1 MMNNSEKDNSRRKFI
16 GQMVAGTAIGISSFS
31 VPFAARGAG
40 SAGSSEN
47 ADEWFKKAK
56 GTHRIIYDATE
67 PHEGLPIIW
76 SWVFYLTNNNTGTPD
91 TDMTAMLVLR
101 HNAIPFAMEDRL
113 WQKYKFGEMFK
124 VTDNTTK
131 APAIRNPYY
140 IPGEGDFPFPGID
153 GIKRL
158 QERGVMVCVCDMALT
173 VYSQMAA
180 MSAGLNPEDV
190 KKDWV
195 SGVLKH
201 IQIVPS
207 GVWAVGRAQE
217 HGFAYCYAGG

>member
-1 MMNNSEKDNSRRKFI
+1 MVYTEKDNSRRKFL
-16 GQMVAGTAIGISSFS
+16 GRMVAGTAVGLSAFS
-31 VPFAARGAG
+31 VPIVSKGALPG
-40 SAGSSEN
+40 
-47 ADEWFKKAK
+47 ADNGVADAWFKKAK
-56 GTHRIIYDATE
+56 GKHRIIYDATE
-67 PHEGLPIIW
+67 PHDGYAIIW

-91 TDMTAMLVLR
+91 NDMTAMVVLR

-113 WQKYKFGEMFK
+113 WQKYKFGEMFG

-140 IPGEGDFPFPGID
+140 TPGDGDFPVPGID

-158 QERGVMVCVCDMALT
+158 QERGAMFCVCDMALT
-173 VYSQMAA
+173 VYSMFAA
-180 MSAGLNPEDV
+180 QAAGLDPAEV
-190 KKDWV
+190 KNEWV
-195 SGVLKH
+195 SGLHKD

-217 HGFAYCYAGG
+217 NGFGYCFAG